1 MVSNYS
7 RFHNVTAYL
16 RRYTRERIGMV
27 LGVPTLA
34 QIMDEKHYTDLEG
47 GILEALGRLL
57 GGPIRLYIYP
67 WRKGPTAETVTAET
81 FAVPEHLRHL
91 YDHLRRNKYVES
103 IPASPDLDL
112 SVMPHDVLAKLQK
125 GDPAWEALV
134 PAEVVRVIKERR
146 LFGYGEQLSPVT
158 SRS

>member
-7 RFHNVTAYL
+7 RFHSVTTYL

-27 LGVPTLA
+27 LGIPTLA

-57 GGPIRLYIYP
+57 GGPVKLYVYP
-67 WRKGPTAETVTAET
+67 WRKSPTTETVTAET
-81 FAVPEHLRHL
+81 FTVPEHLSHL
-91 YDHLRRNKYVES
+91 YDHLKRNRYVES
-103 IPASPDLDL
+103 IPASPDIDL
-112 SVMPHDVLAKLQK
+112 SVMPHDVLAKLQA

-134 PAEVVRVIKERR
+134 PAEVVSVIKERR
-146 LFGYGEQLSPVT
+146 LFGCRGQL
-158 SRS
+158 R